1 MIINTLQLNNRSN
14 KYHILLYDILSLPVD
29 ELAFL
34 RIEVD
39 SDHRDLLRGLKILL
53 EVGFF
58 LDLRQRGIV
67 IVQLELKQID
77 VIIRL
82 DNRIDPPIVRAGLR
96 FDVESEQPEDRVE
109 DGLERRFT
117 LLVDRIRHPCEE
129 RFENLPRLIQI
140 ALQERGK
147 IAVETTGSAGGLFQ
161 PYKGM
166 IPACPSRGF
175 EFGSPVAP
183 HPRTT
188 AQAVSGLLLLTAI
201 LSRERIKQLRMC
213 QFVFCQIFHQL
224 VSDILSNHFFITAY
238 GINKVAATP
247 KMTVAILVFQLS
259 MTVKDHQRTFT
270 LQITYK
276 LRYTQIRGN
285 THQHMN
291 MIWTQLGFFDYNS
304 FTFA

>member
-1 MIINTLQLNNRSN
+1 MADATDLKSVIHWVCGFESRSGH
-14 KYHILLYDILSLPVD
+14 HIV
-29 ELAFL
+29 
-34 RIEVD
+34 
-39 SDHRDLLRGLKILL
+39 K
-53 EVGFF
+53 
-58 LDLRQRGIV
+58 
-67 IVQLELKQID
+67 
-77 VIIRL
+77 
-82 DNRIDPPIVRAGLR
+82 
-96 FDVESEQPEDRVE
+96 
-109 DGLERRFT
+109 
-117 LLVDRIRHPCEE
+117 
-129 RFENLPRLIQI
+129 
-140 ALQERGK
+140 
-147 IAVETTGSAGGLFQ
+147 TTGSAGGLFQ

-238 GINKVAATP
+238 SINKVAATP
-247 KMTVAILVFQLS
+247 KMTVAILVFQLC

>member
-1 MIINTLQLNNRSN
+1 MHGANERTR
-14 KYHILLYDILSLPVD
+14 KHTG
-29 ELAFL
+29 AFVV
-34 RIEVD
+34 EV
-39 SDHRDLLRGLKILL
+39 K
-53 EVGFF
+53 
-58 LDLRQRGIV
+58 
-67 IVQLELKQID
+67 
-77 VIIRL
+77 
-82 DNRIDPPIVRAGLR
+82 
-96 FDVESEQPEDRVE
+96 
-109 DGLERRFT
+109 
-117 LLVDRIRHPCEE
+117 
-129 RFENLPRLIQI
+129 
-140 ALQERGK
+140 
-147 IAVETTGSAGGLFQ
+147 TTGSAGGLFQ

-238 GINKVAATP
+238 SINKVAATP

>member
-1 MIINTLQLNNRSN
+1 MIINILQSRHASGR
-14 KYHILLYDILSLPVD
+14 YHILLYDILGLPVD
-29 ELAFL
+29 ELTFH

-77 VIIRL
+77 VIVRL
-82 DNRIDPPIVRAGLR
+82 DNRIDPSIVRAGLR

-147 IAVETTGSAGGLFQ
+147 IAISRFLLKSFQ
-161 PYKGM
+161 EESSIYRNEAEKVCFYPCRKRYFRSSNRLIL
-166 IPACPSRGF
+166 IP
-175 EFGSPVAP
+175 
-183 HPRTT
+183 
-188 AQAVSGLLLLTAI
+188 LLYSL
-201 LSRERIKQLRMC
+201 
-213 QFVFCQIFHQL
+213 
-224 VSDILSNHFFITAY
+224 
-238 GINKVAATP
+238 
-247 KMTVAILVFQLS
+247 
-259 MTVKDHQRTFT
+259 QRP
-270 LQITYK
+270 
-276 LRYTQIRGN
+276 
-285 THQHMN
+285 
-291 MIWTQLGFFDYNS
+291 D
-304 FTFA
+304 